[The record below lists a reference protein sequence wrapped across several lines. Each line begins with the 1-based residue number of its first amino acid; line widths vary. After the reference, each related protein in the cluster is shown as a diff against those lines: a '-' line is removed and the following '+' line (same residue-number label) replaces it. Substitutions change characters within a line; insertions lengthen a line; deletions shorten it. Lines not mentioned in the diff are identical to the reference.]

1 MVACAGSVY
10 VGVSEAAAAAA
21 HDRVAAVGGGGDG
34 NAVVAAWHS
43 NCEDS

>member
-10 VGVSEAAAAAA
+10 VGVAEAAAAASR
-21 HDRVAAVGGGGDG
+21 DRVAAVGDG
-34 NAVVAAWHS
+34 SAVVAVWHS